1 MLSHLD
7 ENAELIIRN
16 RSMNLISR
24 QTLLSLVIGKAV
36 ELRDDLGEQFFN
48 ICLMVAAFGLMLS
61 THFDKEDEHEL
72 YFQQLRI
79 EQLKGENTEEKDYI
93 NEPEKMMLISTKKPR
108 RIPKDY
114 YKEFTK
120 YTKQLTAFIKVF
132 KRDLKSIDIKK
143 QENGDVYECE
153 LNLNYGKYSV
163 NEEFESTGIKKLIEL
178 FNSLM
183 IASLGGIVFIDE
195 LDSNADNCGR
205 QEIIERI

>member
-1 MLSHLD
+1 MRQDGTWDRAELIDLFNQMIPNFNHMYKTIYETRDGILAMLSHLD

-93 NEPEKMMLISTKKPR
+93 NELEKMMLISTKKPR

-120 YTKQLTAFIKVF
+120 YIGWL
-132 KRDLKSIDIKK
+132 
-143 QENGDVYECE
+143 
-153 LNLNYGKYSV
+153 
-163 NEEFESTGIKKLIEL
+163 LIALEKHR
-178 FNSLM
+178 
-183 IASLGGIVFIDE
+183 V
-195 LDSNADNCGR
+195 
-205 QEIIERI
+205 